1 MGWITVPKTVLKT
14 MDGQLRQEWVDRG
27 FAIDQ

>member
-14 MDGQLRQEWVDRG
+14 MDGQLRREWVDRG